1 MKSICLAT
9 SLFLLLLIAGCG
21 REVTIVDP
29 NAEINLSGRWND
41 SDSKQVSGDMID
53 SALKKPW
60 IGNFKERA
68 GRAPIIRVTQI
79 VNRSNEEVATG
90 IFTDD
95 LAGAFIDSGKV
106 RVVASRA
113 EAEMQREERGDIQAN
128 SSKDAPPSQQ
138 EQAPDYLLQGS
149 IKIQHDSHGDR
160 QVKFYQ
166 VDLKIVDAIT
176 NEVVWQEGTEVKKV
190 VED

>member
-1 MKSICLAT
+1 MKTVCLAM
-9 SLFLLLLIAGCG
+9 SLFVLAVFAGCG

-53 SALKKPW
+53 SALKKAW

-68 GRAPIIRVTQI
+68 GRAPIVRVTQI
-79 VNRSNEEVATG
+79 VNRSNEEIATG

-106 RVVASRA
+106 RVVASRS
-113 EAEMQREERGDIQAN
+113 EAELQREERGDIQAN
-128 SSKDAPPSQQ
+128 SSQDAPKSQQ
-138 EQAPDYLLQGS
+138 EQAPDYLLQGTV
-149 IKIQHDSHGDR
+149 KIQHDSHGDR

-166 VDLKIVDAIT
+166 VDLLLVDATT
-176 NEVVWQEGTEVKKV
+176 NEVVWKDSTEVKKV